1 MARKPRDRAAEAAAI
16 TAASDRLLAGT
27 PLRSTAGKL
36 TTTELITESGLR
48 RDVVY
53 EHASHIEDFQARV
66 KAQNSTPT
74 AMQELADKHEVL
86 LKERDKLKS
95 ELTTERDAN
104 GILRKIVAELSLELR
119 QAKEELV
126 ASQGV
131 TRLADHARRLAP
143 PYS

>member
-1 MARKPRDRAAEAAAI
+1 MARKPRDRGAEATAI
-16 TAASDRLLAGT
+16 TAAGDRLLAGT

-36 TTTELITESGLR
+36 TVTELITESGLR

-53 EHASHIEDFQARV
+53 EHAGHVEYFQARV

-74 AMQELADKHEVL
+74 AMQELADKHEAV

-95 ELTTERDAN
+95 ELAAERDAS
-104 GILRKIVAELSLELR
+104 GILRKIVAELSLELS
-119 QAKEELV
+119 QAQDELV

-131 TRLADHARRLAP
+131 TRLADHSRRLAP
-143 PYS
+143 PHS